1 MNTANKE
8 WRKYQKESSSESSTS
23 DSASSNL
30 LVSNSSSLLSVEI
43 PTIAPNAPAQHKS
56 STLIREAEAKITE
69 YEHLMANTSDKDLN
83 VMLQLKKNIEKK
95 NEGSLKKRVLL
106 KYLIQESIHQ
116 SFRKPLNYLI
126 KYMNVLNMALLPRYP
141 NTHNALRHRYPAN
154 VKIAAVSRSE
164 MNPHIDEHY
173 CLASVK
179 MVREFTS
186 TFANHSIII
195 SQDDKAK
202 IGLGIPVVSRTFQ
215 SLQSFNEPV
224 TVSNHDFPHG
234 AKQKL
239 VPSVYLI
246 INPEDTNESLR
257 QGQLSIYVRPEYF
270 VRTSS
275 MSHMR
280 DLIDITK
287 NDNYTQIFKCEGFL
301 KSIWVLLVD
310 GGPDENPRHLK
321 NIIEYCCFFCELDL
335 DYLSIHTHA
344 PSQSA
349 YNPVERSMC
358 TLGKT

>member
-1 MNTANKE
+1 
-8 WRKYQKESSSESSTS
+8 
-23 DSASSNL
+23 
-30 LVSNSSSLLSVEI
+30 
-43 PTIAPNAPAQHKS
+43 
-56 STLIREAEAKITE
+56 
-69 YEHLMANTSDKDLN
+69 
-83 VMLQLKKNIEKK
+83 
-95 NEGSLKKRVLL
+95 
-106 KYLIQESIHQ
+106 
-116 SFRKPLNYLI
+116 
-126 KYMNVLNMALLPRYP
+126 
-141 NTHNALRHRYPAN
+141 
-154 VKIAAVSRSE
+154 